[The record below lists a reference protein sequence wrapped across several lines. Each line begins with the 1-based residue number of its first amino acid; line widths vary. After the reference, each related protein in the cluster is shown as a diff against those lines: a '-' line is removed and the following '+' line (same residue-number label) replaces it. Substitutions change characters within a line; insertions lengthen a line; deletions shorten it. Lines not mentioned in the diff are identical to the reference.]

1 MQNSSF
7 LSVLVHFFFF
17 FGKFGDFFGKVPF
30 SRLFSYLFQYGIIS
44 VFKNAYH
51 DL

>member
-17 FGKFGDFFGKVPF
+17 LVNSGIFFGKVPF